1 MEQMSILMKSVAAT
15 LFAAALAGCVTTA
28 AASKTP
34 EQQVADRAL
43 DYWRAVIAN
52 DYKATY
58 ALMTPGYR
66 VRYTYEKHILRSQ
79 PIATF
84 LTAEVKSVA
93 CPAEEN
99 CEARVAVTFT
109 NLQGVRM
116 PAGTVDDT
124 VFTDNWVQIDSHWWR
139 VLPQ

>member
-1 MEQMSILMKSVAAT
+1 MKRMSTLSKSVAAT

-28 AASKTP
+28 AAPKTP

-43 DYWRAVIAN
+43 AYWQAVIAN

-66 VRYTYEKHILRSQ
+66 MRYTYEKHILRSQ

-93 CPAEEN
+93 CSTEEH
-99 CEARVAVTFT
+99 CEAQVALTFT

-116 PAGTVDDT
+116 RPGTVDDT
-124 VFTDNWVQIDSHWWR
+124 VVTDKWVRLDGQWAR
-139 VLPQ
+139 VLP

>member
-1 MEQMSILMKSVAAT
+1 MKPMSTLMKSAAAT
-15 LFAAALAGCVTTA
+15 LLAAALAGCAATA
-28 AASKTP
+28 VVSKTP
-34 EQQVADRAL
+34 EQQVADQAL
-43 DYWRAVIAN
+43 AYWQAVIAN

-66 VRYTYEKHILRSQ
+66 ERYTYEKHILRSR

-93 CPAEEN
+93 CPTEEN
-99 CEARVAVTFT
+99 CEAQVAVTFI

-124 VFTDNWVQIDSHWWR
+124 VFPDKWVRIDGNWWR
-139 VLPQ
+139 VLP

>member
-1 MEQMSILMKSVAAT
+1 MKRMMNSALAT
-15 LFAAALAGCVTTA
+15 LLTAALVGCALTSPAPQTL
-28 AASKTP
+28 
-34 EQQVADRAL
+34 EQRVADRAL
-43 DYWRAVIAN
+43 SYWQAVIAN

-58 ALMTPGYR
+58 ALMMPGYR
-66 VRYTYEKHILRSQ
+66 ERYTYEKHILRSR

-93 CPAEEN
+93 CATEES

-124 VFTDNWVQIDSHWWR
+124 VVTDKWIKSDSEWWR